1 MAVQSTHAF
10 SEKIALVTGGENA
23 FGRAVA
29 MQLAILG
36 CYVIVGY
43 SGKDEQN
50 ERALSELKNIGTLA
64 NSFQSDIST
73 AKGAGKLVNEVENL
87 YGRLDLLVN
96 CVRFVPEF
104 AFEETSEV
112 QFDEAINKNVKS
124 VFFVTQ
130 SAINLMKERPKP
142 KIVNL
147 VSACDTAETGQN
159 ILFAASNNAITG
171 FTKSLSK
178 TLPKNFRI
186 NAVATSEKQKQT
198 ENLDA
203 ELFRAKTG
211 ISEDDVARVIVYLLS
226 SEAITLN
233 GQILTVE

>member
-1 MAVQSTHAF
+1 MTSTHAF
-10 SEKIALVTGGENA
+10 SEKVALITGGENA

-29 MQLAILG
+29 MQLALLG

-43 SGKDEQN
+43 SGKDEQT

-64 NSFQSDIST
+64 NSFEADILT
-73 AKGAGKLVNEVENL
+73 VEGAKNLVDEVEKL

-96 CVRFVPEF
+96 CARFIPET
-104 AFEETSEV
+104 AFEETTET
-112 QFDEAINKNVKS
+112 QFNKTMDELLKA

-130 SAINLMKERPKP
+130 SAINLMKPRPKP

-147 VSACDTAETGQN
+147 VSACDTPETEQN
-159 ILFAASNNAITG
+159 ILFAASNTALIG
-171 FTKSLSK
+171 LTKSMAK
-178 TLPKNFRI
+178 NLPKNFRI
-186 NAVATSEKQKQT
+186 NAVAVSEKQKQA
-198 ENLDA
+198 ENLDS
-203 ELFRAKTG
+203 ELFRVKTG

-233 GQILTVE
+233 GQVLTVS

>member
-10 SEKIALVTGGENA
+10 SEKVALITGGENA

-29 MQLAILG
+29 MQLALLG

-43 SGKDEQN
+43 SGEDEQL
-50 ERALSELKNIGTLA
+50 ERSFSELKNIGTLA
-64 NSFQSDIST
+64 NSFQSDISN
-73 AKGAGKLVNEVENL
+73 AEGAGKLVDEVEKL

-96 CVRFVPEF
+96 CARSIPESE
-104 AFEETSEV
+104 FEETSET
-112 QFDEAINKNVKS
+112 QFGEMINQIVRS
-124 VFFVTQ
+124 TFFVTQ
-130 SAINLMKERPKP
+130 SATNLMKSRPKP

-147 VSACDTAETGQN
+147 VSACDTPETEQN
-159 ILFAASNNAITG
+159 ILFALSNNALIG
-171 FTKSLSK
+171 FTKSMAK

-186 NAVATSEKQKQT
+186 NAVAVSEKQKQA

-203 ELFRAKTG
+203 ELFRTKTG